1 VEINF
6 TSQVEKEDG
15 LLLRYA
21 SRRQKMEIF
30 LYYTEYWVFKN
41 QSDFSFLLFLNFLI
55 NKLNYLPWQM
65 PWLKFNQLY
74 S

>member
-1 VEINF
+1 VLIIKLEETVDLLGEGVEINF

-30 LYYTEYWVFKN
+30 LYYTEY
-41 QSDFSFLLFLNFLI
+41 
-55 NKLNYLPWQM
+55 
-65 PWLKFNQLY
+65 
-74 S
+74 